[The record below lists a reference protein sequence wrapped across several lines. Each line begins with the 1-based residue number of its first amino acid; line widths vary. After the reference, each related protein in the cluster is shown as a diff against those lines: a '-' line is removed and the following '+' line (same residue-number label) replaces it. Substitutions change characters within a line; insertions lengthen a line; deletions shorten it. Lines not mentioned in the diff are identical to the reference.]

1 MQCSSGRQWL
11 TWMAFFVTSARRLEF
26 SAPRAHARVCPRM
39 QGVDL
44 YAVGKL
50 LGHKAPRMTQG
61 YAHLSPQYM
70 AEAVGKLDSAFG
82 EAMPEKQLAM
92 TLRAPNLVRV
102 ESPLLER
109 LTLGG
114 CKSLN

>member
-1 MQCSSGRQWL
+1 
-11 TWMAFFVTSARRLEF
+11 
-26 SAPRAHARVCPRM
+26 
-39 QGVDL
+39 
-44 YAVGKL
+44 
-50 LGHKAPRMTQG
+50 
-61 YAHLSPQYM
+61 M
-70 AEAVGKLDSAFG
+70 AEAAGKLDSAFG

-102 ESPLLER
+102 ESPLLEK

>member
-1 MQCSSGRQWL
+1 MQFSSGQQWWVP
-11 TWMAFFVTSARRLEF
+11 TAFSATCGRRPEF
-26 SAPRAHARVCPRM
+26 SAPRARARVCPRM

-44 YAVGKL
+44 HAVGKL
-50 LGHKAPRMTQG
+50 LGHKTPRMTQG